1 MSFLTRSRRRLA
13 AGFAVAALAFAHVA
27 IAAHGCLQD
36 KMPEPQMACD
46 EHHQDAPNDLL
57 CRAHFQAETQTL
69 DLAKVPQL
77 SPFNAPVLAVERA
90 PSASHRS
97 LLPLSDL
104 AAAEPRRRL
113 SRRWCPCSTEALWL
127 LLFLGDSRA
136 RSFASSFIPSPP
148 HRSRARPPSSRSRS
162 RRR

>member
-1 MSFLTRSRRRLA
+1 LA

-77 SPFNAPVLAVERA
+77 SPFNAPVLAVERPVA
-90 PSASHRS
+90 PVRMGVRLPVRIAVASAPPP
-97 LLPLSDL
+97 PLTVL
-104 AAAEPRRRL
+104 Y
-113 SRRWCPCSTEALWL
+113 SR
-127 LLFLGDSRA
+127 FL
-136 RSFASSFIPSPP
+136 I
-148 HRSRARPPSSRSRS
+148 
-162 RRR
+162 